1 MDLHRHTHFS
11 QYDGFDNSYNL
22 AQLAKELGHT
32 ALGISDHG
40 NTNGLVQ
47 HYLGCKEAGIK
58 PVLGVEG
65 YFIPVYKEQ
74 HRGYHLCLFAKN
86 PTGYHNLNVLQYE
99 GEKQK
104 YYNPIWTFS
113 LLEQY
118 HEGLICTSAC
128 VASYSSQCIKENRL
142 DKAEKYYKK
151 MLDIFGEDFYIEIQP
166 YKISEKGLQ
175 EKVNIENIE
184 LADKLGIKCIL
195 TSDSHRGRKE
205 DFPTYLKM
213 HEMAGHDLDHIEDTY
228 KDRYMPSDDEMVQ
241 RFTEMHRNDFRG
253 IKERSKG
260 MIAALKEIEDKV
272 DEDIFKDFKEIL
284 PVFSTNS
291 IKKLQSDIQSGLQKR
306 NKWKP
311 EYIQRVKEEF
321 KVIKQLGFADY
332 FLIVADYV
340 NWAKSNG
347 IAVGPGRGSACNC
360 LVAYALGITEVDS
373 LLFGLDF
380 RRFLR
385 LDKTKLPK
393 LYWAF
398 LVNHVHGCV
407 A

>member
-142 DKAEKYYKK
+142 DKAEKYYRK
-151 MLDIFGEDFYIEIQP
+151 MVDIFGDDFYIEIQP

-175 EKVNIENIE
+175 EKVNVANIK

-241 RFTEMHRNDFRG
+241 RFAEMHRNDFRG
-253 IKERSKG
+253 IRECSKG
-260 MIAALKEIEDKV
+260 MIAALKEIEGKV

-385 LDKTKLPK
+385 LDKTKLPR